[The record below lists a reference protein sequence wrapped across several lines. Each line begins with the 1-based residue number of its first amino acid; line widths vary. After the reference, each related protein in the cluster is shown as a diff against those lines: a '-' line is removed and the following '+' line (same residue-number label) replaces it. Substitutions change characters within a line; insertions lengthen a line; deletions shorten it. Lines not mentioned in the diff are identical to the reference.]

1 MKRKRYFQWLDGEYK
16 GDVVVLESISELDGE
31 VFYNFEDGE
40 ACNLRFISKMTSN
53 IVDLKGKFMVEVEN
67 PGNAW
72 SFGVNETSIP
82 QGIKADSD
90 DVIPTLHDFLNS
102 NAGAGASQAEVADS
116 DFGKDKLIPPKKH
129 QTLCPLP
136 DIEEYR
142 EVLQSPVSKPKER
155 EIVETPEN
163 KTEIYEDP
171 VQEEKPV
178 MKASKQEK
186 KVSPLDPVAILV
198 DTCKK
203 HSTEIPITLKIDL
216 PVKTLYYIADGE
228 FENGGKK
235 FIDYIVD
242 GIDTKIII
250 DAVKEALASAY
261 GASFNE
267 HIETLE

>member
-16 GDVVVLESISELDGE
+16 GDVVVLDNISELDGE

-40 ACNLRFISKMTSN
+40 ACNLRFISKMTNN

-72 SFGVNETSIP
+72 TFGVNETSMP

-102 NAGAGASQAEVADS
+102 NAGAGASQAEINDS
-116 DFGKDKLIPPKKH
+116 DFGKDKLIPPKKR
-129 QTLCPLP
+129 QNLCPLP

-142 EVLQSPVSKPKER
+142 EVLESPVEKKPAQQEQKAME
-155 EIVETPEN
+155 EPIQTVLQQEEEN
-163 KTEIYEDP
+163 KP
-171 VQEEKPV
+171 VQKI
-178 MKASKQEK
+178 EK

-203 HSTEIPITLKIDL
+203 HPTEIPITLTIDL
-216 PVKTLYYIADGE
+216 PVKTLYYIAESE
-228 FENGGKK
+228 FENGGQK
-235 FIDYIVD
+235 FVDYIVE
-242 GIDTKIII
+242 GLDTKKI
-250 DAVKEALASAY
+250 VEAIRLSLFGAY
-261 GASFNE
+261 GVGIAENIVSNDE
-267 HIETLE
+267 